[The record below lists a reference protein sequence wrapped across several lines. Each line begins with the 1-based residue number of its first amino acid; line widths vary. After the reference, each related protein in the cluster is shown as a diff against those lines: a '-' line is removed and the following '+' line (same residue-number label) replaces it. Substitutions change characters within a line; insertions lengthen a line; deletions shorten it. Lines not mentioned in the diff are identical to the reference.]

1 MLDSEGILKGSIDY
15 FNYIF
20 KNYIPKNQGKIDLVV
35 IISNYAAYPKEKLDD
50 KIKFSKD
57 YFKKHQIPILFVG
70 QTELYPIDFPTYHYS
85 KIKYNISYHN
95 EESLFENTAKTNL
108 HLMENLG
115 SHYINLMDLNVIQ
128 ISPKNYPYIYDKKQ
142 HTKNG
147 AQQNKNTIK
156 NCSKNQIKNH
166 HST

>member
-1 MLDSEGILKGSIDY
+1 M
-15 FNYIF
+15 
-20 KNYIPKNQGKIDLVV
+20 
-35 IISNYAAYPKEKLDD
+35 
-50 KIKFSKD
+50 
-57 YFKKHQIPILFVG
+57 G

-128 ISPKNYPYIYDKKQ
+128 ISPKNYPYIYDKN
-142 HTKNG
+142 HLTYYG
-147 AQQNKNTIK
+147 AEQYKNTIK
-156 NCSKNQIKNH
+156 KAILNTMNKTLISKNN
-166 HST
+166 TND